1 MMEQQSLSAVSKSEW
16 IALLLFV
23 LICFAAAGL
32 GSVATSPEIPKWY
45 AGLRKPSWTP
55 PNWLFGPVWTALY
68 FAMAIAAWLVWRRKG
83 VEGGRTE
90 LTLFAL
96 QLVLNTAWSFIFF
109 KLHSLS
115 WAFADIVALWIA
127 IAATLLAF
135 AHTSTLSA
143 LLLAPYLAWVSY
155 AAALNFAI
163 WRMND

>member
-1 MMEQQSLSAVSKSEW
+1 MEQQSVSAVSKSEW
-16 IALLLFV
+16 LALLLFV
-23 LICFAAAGL
+23 VICFAAAGL

-68 FAMAIAAWLVWRRKG
+68 LAMAVAAWLVWRRKG
-83 VEGGRTE
+83 IEGGRAE

-115 WAFADIVALWIA
+115 WSFAEIAALWIA
-127 IAATLLAF
+127 IAATLVTF
-135 AHTSTLSA
+135 AQTSTLSA